1 MFCKQHVN
9 TNFSKTNTSGVNT
22 SHGYKALEKNS
33 PTQRLYSITQLSP
46 NRHAHISTKTHTPSI
61 TNYLL
66 CHSSDVSK
74 ATQKPLTVSLSR
86 MPGTGYLCF
95 VHHLPNTLLC
105 FNQYRSLSDN
115 SKTSGKIKDR
125 SSAQPS
131 SSNGTEPKENIYTIP
146 NFLTVGRFIVAPYL
160 GYMVLQENFHLAC
173 ALLGVAALTD
183 MADGYIARHWK
194 GLLRL

>member
-1 MFCKQHVN
+1 MCITV
-9 TNFSKTNTSGVNT
+9 
-22 SHGYKALEKNS
+22 EKNS

-46 NRHAHISTKTHTPSI
+46 NRHAHISTKTHTPNI

-74 ATQKPLTVSLSR
+74 VTQQPLTVSLSR
-86 MPGTGYLCF
+86 MPGAGYLCF
-95 VHHLPNTLLC
+95 AHHRPSTLWR
-105 FNQYRSLSDN
+105 FNQYRGLSDKPSN
-115 SKTSGKIKDR
+115 AKTSGKIEDQ
-125 SSAQPS
+125 SSAQPN

-194 GLLRL
+194 GLFRL

>member
-1 MFCKQHVN
+1 MLR
-9 TNFSKTNTSGVNT
+9 TLNFSRRTLHLCITV
-22 SHGYKALEKNS
+22 EKNS

-46 NRHAHISTKTHTPSI
+46 NRHAHMSTKTHTPNI
-61 TNYLL
+61 TNNLL
-66 CHSSDVSK
+66 CRSSDVSK
-74 ATQKPLTVSLSR
+74 VTQQPLTVRCSA
-86 MPGTGYLCF
+86 GYLCF
-95 VHHLPNTLLC
+95 AHHRLSTLLC

-115 SKTSGKIKDR
+115 SKTSGKIEDR
-125 SSAQPS
+125 SSAQPN

-194 GLLRL
+194 GLFRL